1 MAYCD
6 VCCNFDRTFRGA
18 DGSTSPSYQPD
29 LYYYWDAPLEEI
41 YYWRDS
47 FPNVDCMCE
56 ICFDIA
62 NEEKKIIWAD
72 HQDMEDNIEIIE
84 DGDYKVIIDYENM
97 TTTFEV
103 IEDGI
108 L

>member
-1 MAYCD
+1 MPSIQLAWQLLRIWITKQLIGIKMAYCD
-6 VCCNFDRTFRGA
+6 SCGNFDDAHEGA
-18 DGSTSPSYQPD
+18 ESSPDYQPD

-62 NEEKKIIWAD
+62 NEEKKLCWAD
-72 HQDMEDNIEIIE
+72 H
-84 DGDYKVIIDYENM
+84 
-97 TTTFEV
+97 
-103 IEDGI
+103 
-108 L
+108 

>member
-6 VCCNFDRTFRGA
+6 VCGNYDDSHKEDLDHTK
-18 DGSTSPSYQPD
+18 SPHLEAQSYQPD
-29 LYYYWDAPLEEI
+29 LYYYWDSPLEEI

-62 NEEKKIIWAD
+62 NEEKKIIWSD
-72 HQDMEDNIEIIE
+72 H
-84 DGDYKVIIDYENM
+84 
-97 TTTFEV
+97 
-103 IEDGI
+103 
-108 L
+108 

>member
-6 VCCNFDRTFRGA
+6 VCCNFARTFRGA

-47 FPNVDCMCE
+47 FPDVDCMCE
-56 ICFDIA
+56 ICFDI
-62 NEEKKIIWAD
+62 NNSEGKITWKD
-72 HQDMEDNIEIIE
+72 GKNPFDMPVEQVSQQLFHSVQKWTN
-84 DGDYKVIIDYENM
+84 V
-97 TTTFEV
+97 
-103 IEDGI
+103 
-108 L
+108 

>member
-6 VCCNFDRTFRGA
+6 VCGNFDDFLSFEKK
-18 DGSTSPSYQPD
+18 DDDPNYQPD
-29 LYYYWDAPLEEI
+29 LYYYWDAPIEEL

-62 NEEKKIIWAD
+62 NEEKKIIWTD
-72 HQDMEDNIEIIE
+72 H
-84 DGDYKVIIDYENM
+84 
-97 TTTFEV
+97 
-103 IEDGI
+103 
-108 L
+108 

>member
-6 VCCNFDRTFRGA
+6 VCGNFDDEHT
-18 DGSTSPSYQPD
+18 DGEPEIRALEGYQPT

-62 NEEKKIIWAD
+62 NFSKKIIWAD
-72 HQDMEDNIEIIE
+72 H
-84 DGDYKVIIDYENM
+84 
-97 TTTFEV
+97 
-103 IEDGI
+103 
-108 L
+108 